1 MKLKRGRKKGKKGG
15 RRKKRQKKRK
25 SKKSAKSID
34 PKERSVTYEPVVV
47 VLRKKKGRRW
57 AKKPPPPPA
66 LFERRRRRGTRR
78 RRRRRPRRV
87 LGRRCGV
94 SFFFS
99 FYLFLSLSLSGGNVR
114 CLFGL
119 SIFSPVGRHAFSCRV
134 CVCVQRTDLEDVRDF
149 RVLVRAITQGRK
161 KNATTH
167 NNKKNGKNK
176 GGDEDNNNNVSS
188 DTEES
193 TSIDEEDVEFVTK
206 NALFTKRLLA
216 NSKDL
221 EEGDKG
227 KNNKNKNKINTDDED
242 GGERVKKNDNDDDDD
257 NVERMFFE
265 QEKVKKKEA
274 WEKKQQEILKKK
286 KKKKKEERDDDD
298 DDDDDNDDDDEDD
311 EGNASLLL
319 PVKRLDG
326 TLVKKPAL
334 KDTQATVKA
343 KRGEAQ
349 EFEAFQN
356 IEDENGNNSS
366 RNSRKKSLDDEDLG
380 LEKAKN
386 ETKRRKKDVSEEDTS
401 AKKKKKKAN
410 WWEEEEAKEKS
421 TLGEDSKD
429 NNNNNDD
436 DDDDA
441 SDDQMENEDVDFTFS
456 AKKYL
461 VDPTGRRFACRQF
474 IAELCQK
481 AIEQPET
488 NIKDAAKLIK
498 TLCDDPHSKEVAQDA
513 CASMTLLLLDILPDY
528 RLRELSVDK
537 NELEGLSDKVKKQR
551 KEEDLLC
558 KTYKSFLRLL
568 TKNAKK
574 GVNSIVSGPS
584 PSVSGKCLIQFLL
597 KKPNSNY
604 RGEILRAIISSA
616 FTSSDVTIAEGAS
629 KAFSEICRAD
639 ENGDLTLE
647 ILQLMAELVKK
658 NMKSIWPQSIAW
670 FKSINLNAAVS
681 ALKPEEERFQKMSR
695 KQERKERAG
704 ERELSRK
711 QRAKMAKALQEQNRM
726 KPFTGD
732 TGANKEDDES
742 DSDDK
747 SFKRRLE
754 KSIKKD
760 LAEAEGGKTKSWKEK
775 IKIQS
780 KMIEAVFEVY
790 VRVLKRA
797 TDDIEDS
804 VGATNNSDSSDES
817 DTDSDYDKA
826 VIVNQRR
833 HMHQNRK
840 RGTFALIAPTLEN
853 LPNISRLI
861 DVDYMADLSSLFTK
875 ALSSKRFTIADK
887 CRVVL
892 CLVDSFA
899 GGGIESALADVDLSS
914 TRNKVFSEILC
925 LNKYKATNDC
935 MEFLKSLSLPQP
947 PDNDDEDS
955 QNRFDHTYD
964 EFEAKAKGSL
974 RVDAV
979 AAFLN
984 SQTLGE
990 TISASTQRVA
1000 SQAFGAMNTPTAM
1013 AFIKKITNVS
1023 VETVESGEAFGLL
1036 LTMAD
1041 CLRRAPKTRDILDF
1055 TKERKFAPSTAGGGF
1070 SNRNNHSSKKTK
1082 KKSSTL
1088 NRFNSDSVN
1097 PEKANGGVATAWEL
1111 FLLKDH
1117 FNPVVAGAAMAVLNH
1132 EFDDIFQFAHKM
1144 SRKDVSPTSPKRKIT
1159 ERGINEEENDGESK
1173 GKFSLFSKARTAAGS
1188 CARVAST
1195 LSGGFHPEVPLITKN
1210 GGGTVAVSAK
1220 KRKSCAEGLSKFE
1233 EKLNSFY
1240 VN

>member
-1 MKLKRGRKKGKKGG
+1 MEEEEKKDKKKGKV
-15 RRKKRQKKRK
+15 KKAQNRSIQKKGVCHLQARRR
-25 SKKSAKSID
+25 
-34 PKERSVTYEPVVV
+34 PQ
-47 VLRKKKGRRW
+47 KKKGRRW

-99 FYLFLSLSLSGGNVR
+99 SFFLSFSLSLSGGNVR

-119 SIFSPVGRHAFSCRV
+119 SIFSSVGRHAFSCRV

-227 KNNKNKNKINTDDED
+227 KNNKNKNKINMDDED

-274 WEKKQQEILKKK
+274 WEKKQQEILKK

-1000 SQAFGAMNTPTAM
+1000 SQAFGAMNTSTAM

-1144 SRKDVSPTSPKRKIT
+1144 SRKDVSPTSPKRKLT

>member
-1 MKLKRGRKKGKKGG
+1 MEEEEKKDKKKGKV
-15 RRKKRQKKRK
+15 KKAQNRSIQKKG
-25 SKKSAKSID
+25 
-34 PKERSVTYEPVVV
+34 VCH
-47 VLRKKKGRRW
+47 LRARRRRPQKKKGRRW

-149 RVLVRAITQGRK
+149 RVLVRAITQGK
-161 KNATTH
+161 KKSATTH
-167 NNKKNGKNK
+167 NNKKNGKKK
-176 GGDEDNNNNVSS
+176 GGDEDNNNVSS

-274 WEKKQQEILKKK
+274 WEKKQQEILK

-429 NNNNNDD
+429 NNNNNND

-1000 SQAFGAMNTPTAM
+1000 SQAFGAMNTSTAM

-1144 SRKDVSPTSPKRKIT
+1144 SRKDVSPTSPKRKLT

>member
-1 MKLKRGRKKGKKGG
+1 MEEEEKKDKKKGKV
-15 RRKKRQKKRK
+15 KKAQNRSIQKKGVCHLQARRR
-25 SKKSAKSID
+25 
-34 PKERSVTYEPVVV
+34 PQ
-47 VLRKKKGRRW
+47 KKKGRRW

-286 KKKKKEERDDDD
+286 KKKEERDDDD

-429 NNNNNDD
+429 NNNNNN

-1000 SQAFGAMNTPTAM
+1000 SQAFGAMNTSTAM

-1144 SRKDVSPTSPKRKIT
+1144 SRKDVSPTSPKRKLT

-1195 LSGGFHPEVPLITKN
+1195 LSGGFHPEVPLITKKN

>member
-1 MKLKRGRKKGKKGG
+1 MRK
-15 RRKKRQKKRK
+15 
-25 SKKSAKSID
+25 
-34 PKERSVTYEPVVV
+34 VVV
-47 VLRKKKGRRW
+47 VLRKKKEEDGQ
-57 AKKPPPPPA
+57 KS
-66 LFERRRRRGTRR
+66 LLRRRSSKEDEEEERADVVVAA
-78 RRRRRPRRV
+78 RV
-87 LGRRCGV
+87 GCLEEGAAFL
-94 SFFFS
+94 SFF
-99 FYLFLSLSLSGGNVR
+99 LFFFSLSLSGGNVR

-119 SIFSPVGRHAFSCRV
+119 SIFSSVGRHAFSCRV
-134 CVCVQRTDLEDVRDF
+134 CVREQRTDLEDIRDF
-149 RVLVRAITQGRK
+149 RVLVRAITQGK
-161 KNATTH
+161 KKSATTH
-167 NNKKNGKNK
+167 NNKKNGKKK
-176 GGDEDNNNNVSS
+176 GGDEDNNNVSS

-286 KKKKKEERDDDD
+286 KKEERDDDD
-298 DDDDDNDDDDEDD
+298 DDVDDNDDDDDDD

-334 KDTQATVKA
+334 KDTQANVKG
-343 KRGEAQ
+343 KRGGVQ

-410 WWEEEEAKEKS
+410 WWEEEEAKEKN

-436 DDDDA
+436 NDA

-488 NIKDAAKLIK
+488 NIKDAVKLIK

-597 KKPNSNY
+597 KKPNTNY

-670 FKSINLNAAVS
+670 FESINLNAAVS
-681 ALKPEEERFQKMSR
+681 ALKLEEERFQKMSR

-732 TGANKEDDES
+732 IGANKEDDES

-804 VGATNNSDSSDES
+804 VGTTNNSDSSDES
-817 DTDSDYDKA
+817 GTDSDYDKA

-1000 SQAFGAMNTPTAM
+1000 SQAFGAMNTSTAM

-1144 SRKDVSPTSPKRKIT
+1144 SRKDVSPTSLKRKIT
-1159 ERGINEEENDGESK
+1159 ERGMNEEENDGESK

-1210 GGGTVAVSAK
+1210 GGGTVSAK
-1220 KRKSCAEGLSKFE
+1220 KRKSCADGLSKFE

>member
-1 MKLKRGRKKGKKGG
+1 MEEEEKKDKKKGKV
-15 RRKKRQKKRK
+15 KKAQNRSIQKKGVCHLQARRR
-25 SKKSAKSID
+25 
-34 PKERSVTYEPVVV
+34 PQ
-47 VLRKKKGRRW
+47 KKKGRRW

-119 SIFSPVGRHAFSCRV
+119 SIFSSVGRHAFSCRV

-167 NNKKNGKNK
+167 NNKKNGKKK
-176 GGDEDNNNNVSS
+176 GGDEDNNNVSS

-274 WEKKQQEILKKK
+274 WEKKQQEILK

-429 NNNNNDD
+429 NNNNNND

-1000 SQAFGAMNTPTAM
+1000 SQAFGAMNTSTAM

-1144 SRKDVSPTSPKRKIT
+1144 SRKDVSPTSPKRKLT

>member
-99 FYLFLSLSLSGGNVR
+99 SFFLSFSLSLSGGNVR

-119 SIFSPVGRHAFSCRV
+119 SIFSSVGRHAFSCRV

-149 RVLVRAITQGRK
+149 RVLVRAITQGKK

-227 KNNKNKNKINTDDED
+227 KNNKNKNKINMDDED

-274 WEKKQQEILKKK
+274 WEKKQQEILKK

-1117 FNPVVAGAAMAVLNH
+1117 FNPVVAGAATAVLNY

-1210 GGGTVAVSAK
+1210 GGTVAVSAK

>member
-1 MKLKRGRKKGKKGG
+1 LEEEEKKDK
-15 RRKKRQKKRK
+15 KKRK

-34 PKERSVTYEPVVV
+34 PKERCLSLTSPSSSSEKKRKKMGKKAPSSAGA
-47 VLRKKKGRRW
+47 LRKKTKKRNTQTSSSPSASGAWKKVRRFF
-57 AKKPPPPPA
+57 
-66 LFERRRRRGTRR
+66 L
-78 RRRRRPRRV
+78 
-87 LGRRCGV
+87 
-94 SFFFS
+94 FFFLS
-99 FYLFLSLSLSGGNVR
+99 FSLSLSLSGGNVR

-286 KKKKKEERDDDD
+286 KKKEERDDDD

-429 NNNNNDD
+429 NNNNNN

-1000 SQAFGAMNTPTAM
+1000 SQAFGAMNTSTAM

-1144 SRKDVSPTSPKRKIT
+1144 SRKDVSPTSPKRKLT

>member
-99 FYLFLSLSLSGGNVR
+99 SFFLSFSLSLSGGNVR

-119 SIFSPVGRHAFSCRV
+119 SIFSSVGRHAFSCRV

-274 WEKKQQEILKKK
+274 WEKKQQEILK

-1117 FNPVVAGAAMAVLNH
+1117 FNPVVAGAATAVLNY

-1210 GGGTVAVSAK
+1210 GGTVAVSAK

>member
-99 FYLFLSLSLSGGNVR
+99 SFFLSFSLSLSGGNVR

-119 SIFSPVGRHAFSCRV
+119 SIFSSVGRHAFSCRV

-149 RVLVRAITQGRK
+149 RVLVRAITQGKK

-274 WEKKQQEILKKK
+274 WEKKQQEILKK

-1117 FNPVVAGAAMAVLNH
+1117 FNPVVAGAATAVLNY

-1210 GGGTVAVSAK
+1210 GGTVAVSAK

>member
-99 FYLFLSLSLSGGNVR
+99 SFFLSFSLSLSGGNVR

-119 SIFSPVGRHAFSCRV
+119 SIFSSVGRHAFSCRV

-149 RVLVRAITQGRK
+149 RVLVRAITQGKK

-274 WEKKQQEILKKK
+274 WEKKQQEILK

-1117 FNPVVAGAAMAVLNH
+1117 FNPVVAGAATAVLNY

-1210 GGGTVAVSAK
+1210 GGTVAVSAK

>member
-1 MKLKRGRKKGKKGG
+1 MNNNNAKKKGG
-15 RRKKRQKKRK
+15 DGDTTK
-25 SKKSAKSID
+25 S
-34 PKERSVTYEPVVV
+34 
-47 VLRKKKGRRW
+47 
-57 AKKPPPPPA
+57 
-66 LFERRRRRGTRR
+66 
-78 RRRRRPRRV
+78 
-87 LGRRCGV
+87 
-94 SFFFS
+94 
-99 FYLFLSLSLSGGNVR
+99 
-114 CLFGL
+114 
-119 SIFSPVGRHAFSCRV
+119 
-134 CVCVQRTDLEDVRDF
+134 
-149 RVLVRAITQGRK
+149 TQ
-161 KNATTH
+161 
-167 NNKKNGKNK
+167 
-176 GGDEDNNNNVSS
+176 SS

-193 TSIDEEDVEFVTK
+193 LSIDEEDVEFVTK

-216 NSKDL
+216 NSKEL
-221 EEGDKG
+221 EEEKKG
-227 KNNKNKNKINTDDED
+227 KNEKNKSHGDAKNDED
-242 GGERVKKNDNDDDDD
+242 NDDDD

-265 QEKVKKKEA
+265 QEKAKKKEA
-274 WEKKQQEILKKK
+274 WEKKQREMLKKK
-286 KKKKKEERDDDD
+286 KMKEENKGDEDDDD
-298 DDDDDNDDDDEDD
+298 DDDDDE
-311 EGNASLLL
+311 EGDVRLLL

-326 TLVKKPAL
+326 TLVKKPVL
-334 KDTQATVKA
+334 KETEVSAKG
-343 KRGEAQ
+343 KRGRTD

-356 IEDENGNNSS
+356 IDDNSGKS
-366 RNSRKKSLDDEDLG
+366 SNSNSRKKSLDDEDLG
-380 LEKAKN
+380 LEKAKK
-386 ETKRRKKDVSEEDTS
+386 ETKQKQKDVSDEDAST
-401 AKKKKKKAN
+401 KKKKKVN
-410 WWEEEEAKEKS
+410 WWEEDDKKKGAKEKGAQ
-421 TLGEDSKD
+421 GEDSKD
-429 NNNNNDD
+429 DSDD
-436 DDDDA
+436 DDDDDES
-441 SDDQMENEDVDFTFS
+441 SDDQMENENVDFTFS

-461 VDPTGRRFACRQF
+461 ADPSGRRLACRQF
-474 IAELCQK
+474 MAELCQK
-481 AIEQPET
+481 AIEQPEARM
-488 NIKDAAKLIK
+488 KDAAELIK

-528 RLRELSVDK
+528 RLREINADK

-574 GVNSIVSGPS
+574 GANSIVSGPS
-584 PSVSGKCLIQFLL
+584 PSVSGKCLIQFLS

-604 RGEILRAIISSA
+604 RGEILRAIISSS
-616 FTSSDVTIAEGAS
+616 FTSSDVTIAEEAS
-629 KAFSEICRAD
+629 KAFSEICRGD
-639 ENGDLTLE
+639 ENGDHTLE

-681 ALKPEEERFQKMSR
+681 ALKPEEERFQKMTR

-711 QRAKMAKALQEQNRM
+711 QRAKMAKALHEQNRM

-732 TGANKEDDES
+732 PNANNDEDDS

-760 LAEAEGGKTKSWKEK
+760 LDEAEGGKTKSWKEK

-797 TDDIEDS
+797 TDDIDDS
-804 VGATNNSDSSDES
+804 VGTANNSDSSDDS
-817 DTDSDYDKA
+817 DPDSDYDEA
-826 VIVNQRR
+826 VVANQRR

-925 LNKYKATNDC
+925 CDKYKATNDC
-935 MEFLKSLSLPQP
+935 MEFVKSLGLPQP
-947 PDNDDEDS
+947 PDNDNEEF
-955 QNRFDHTYD
+955 QTRFDHSYD

-990 TISASTQRVA
+990 NISASTQRVA
-1000 SQAFGAMNTPTAM
+1000 SQAFGAMNTSTAM

-1036 LTMAD
+1036 LTMAE

-1055 TKERKFAPSTAGGGF
+1055 TKERKFAPTAAGGGL
-1070 SNRNNHSSKKTK
+1070 SDRIKYKSKKN
-1082 KKSSTL
+1082 KKSSSTI

-1111 FLLKDH
+1111 FLMVDH
-1117 FNPVVAGAAMAVLNH
+1117 FNPVVAGAATAVLNH

-1144 SRKDVSPTSPKRKIT
+1144 SKKDVVPTSLKRKAT
-1159 ERGINEEENDGESK
+1159 EEGGNEEENDGKSK

-1195 LSGGFHPEVPLITKN
+1195 LSGGFHPEVPLNLKN
-1210 GGGTVAVSAK
+1210 GGGTAVVSAK
-1220 KRKSCAEGLSKFE
+1220 KRKSCAESLSMFE
-1233 EKLNSFY
+1233 EKLHSFY

>member
-1 MKLKRGRKKGKKGG
+1 M
-15 RRKKRQKKRK
+15 
-25 SKKSAKSID
+25 
-34 PKERSVTYEPVVV
+34 
-47 VLRKKKGRRW
+47 
-57 AKKPPPPPA
+57 
-66 LFERRRRRGTRR
+66 
-78 RRRRRPRRV
+78 
-87 LGRRCGV
+87 
-94 SFFFS
+94 
-99 FYLFLSLSLSGGNVR
+99 
-114 CLFGL
+114 
-119 SIFSPVGRHAFSCRV
+119 
-134 CVCVQRTDLEDVRDF
+134 
-149 RVLVRAITQGRK
+149 
-161 KNATTH
+161 
-167 NNKKNGKNK
+167 
-176 GGDEDNNNNVSS
+176 
-188 DTEES
+188 
-193 TSIDEEDVEFVTK
+193 EFVTK
-206 NALFTKRLLA
+206 NAQFTKRLLA

-221 EEGDKG
+221 EEDKKG
-227 KNNKNKNKINTDDED
+227 KNEKYNSRKDSADDA
-242 GGERVKKNDNDDDDD
+242 GGEKRARKKNDEDDDDD

-265 QEKVKKKEA
+265 QEKAKKKEA
-274 WEKKQQEILKKK
+274 WEKKQQELLKKQ
-286 KKKKKEERDDDD
+286 KKKEGKGDNDDDD
-298 DDDDDNDDDDEDD
+298 DDGGGDDDDDE
-311 EGNASLLL
+311 GNVRLLL

-326 TLVKKPAL
+326 TLVKKPVL
-334 KDTQATVKA
+334 KETGATAKG
-343 KRGEAQ
+343 KRGGVD

-356 IEDENGNNSS
+356 IDDKIGNDSNS
-366 RNSRKKSLDDEDLG
+366 NSRKKSLDDEDLG

-386 ETKRRKKDVSEEDTS
+386 ETKRKKKDVSEEDAS
-401 AKKKKKKAN
+401 AKKKKKTN
-410 WWEEEEAKEKS
+410 WWEEDDKKKEANVK
-421 TLGEDSKD
+421 GARGDDSKVESD
-429 NNNNNDD
+429 VDD
-436 DDDDA
+436 DDDDDDDDDE
-441 SDDQMENEDVDFTFS
+441 SSEDQMGNEDVDFTFS

-461 VDPTGRRFACRQF
+461 VNPTGRRLACRQF

-488 NIKDAAKLIK
+488 KIKDAGKLIK

-528 RLRELSVDK
+528 RLRELNADK

-574 GVNSIVSGPS
+574 GVNSVVSGPS

-616 FTSSDVTIAEGAS
+616 FTSSDVTIAEEAS

-639 ENGDLTLE
+639 ENGDHTLE

-681 ALKPEEERFQKMSR
+681 ALKPEEERFQKMTR

-711 QRAKMAKALQEQNRM
+711 QRAKMAKALHEQNRM

-732 TGANKEDDES
+732 PNANNDDDES

-760 LAEAEGGKTKSWKEK
+760 LAEAEGGKTKTWKEK

-797 TDDIEDS
+797 TDDIDDS
-804 VGATNNSDSSDES
+804 IGSTNNSDSSDDS
-817 DTDSDYDKA
+817 DADSDYDEA
-826 VIVNQRR
+826 VVANQRR

-925 LNKYKATNDC
+925 CDKYKATNDC
-935 MEFLKSLSLPQP
+935 MEFLKSLGLPQP
-947 PDNDDEDS
+947 PDNDDEDF
-955 QNRFDHTYD
+955 QTRFDYTYD

-990 TISASTQRVA
+990 NISASTQRVA
-1000 SQAFGAMNTPTAM
+1000 SQAFGAMNTSTAM

-1055 TKERKFAPSTAGGGF
+1055 TKERKFAPTAVGGGF
-1070 SNRNNHSSKKTK
+1070 SSRKNK
-1082 KKSSTL
+1082 KKSPSTI

-1117 FNPVVAGAAMAVLNH
+1117 FNPVVAGAATAVLNH
-1132 EFDDIFQFAHKM
+1132 EFDDMFQFAHKM
-1144 SRKDVSPTSPKRKIT
+1144 SRKDVSPASLKKRAP
-1159 ERGINEEENDGESK
+1159 EGVGNEEENDGKSK

-1195 LSGGFHPEVPLITKN
+1195 LSGGFHPEVPLIAKN
-1210 GGGTVAVSAK
+1210 GGGGVVVSAK
-1220 KRKSCAEGLSKFE
+1220 KRKSCAESLSMFE

-1240 VN
+1240 IN

>member
-1 MKLKRGRKKGKKGG
+1 M
-15 RRKKRQKKRK
+15 
-25 SKKSAKSID
+25 
-34 PKERSVTYEPVVV
+34 
-47 VLRKKKGRRW
+47 
-57 AKKPPPPPA
+57 
-66 LFERRRRRGTRR
+66 
-78 RRRRRPRRV
+78 
-87 LGRRCGV
+87 
-94 SFFFS
+94 
-99 FYLFLSLSLSGGNVR
+99 
-114 CLFGL
+114 
-119 SIFSPVGRHAFSCRV
+119 
-134 CVCVQRTDLEDVRDF
+134 
-149 RVLVRAITQGRK
+149 
-161 KNATTH
+161 
-167 NNKKNGKNK
+167 
-176 GGDEDNNNNVSS
+176 
-188 DTEES
+188 
-193 TSIDEEDVEFVTK
+193 EFVTK
-206 NALFTKRLLA
+206 NAQFTKRLLA

-221 EEGDKG
+221 EEDKKG
-227 KNNKNKNKINTDDED
+227 KNEKYNSRKDSADDA
-242 GGERVKKNDNDDDDD
+242 GGEERARKKNDEDDDDD

-265 QEKVKKKEA
+265 QEKAKKKEA
-274 WEKKQQEILKKK
+274 WEKKQQELLKKQK
-286 KKKKKEERDDDD
+286 KREEKGDNDDDDDGGGDDDD
-298 DDDDDNDDDDEDD
+298 DDD
-311 EGNASLLL
+311 EGNVRLLL

-326 TLVKKPAL
+326 TLVKKPVL
-334 KDTQATVKA
+334 KETGATAKG
-343 KRGEAQ
+343 KRGGVD

-356 IEDENGNNSS
+356 IDDKIGNDSNS
-366 RNSRKKSLDDEDLG
+366 NSRKKSLDDEDLG

-386 ETKRRKKDVSEEDTS
+386 ETKRKKKDVSEEDAS
-401 AKKKKKKAN
+401 AKKKKKTN
-410 WWEEEEAKEKS
+410 WWEEDDKKKEANVK
-421 TLGEDSKD
+421 GARGDNSKVESD
-429 NNNNNDD
+429 VDD
-436 DDDDA
+436 DDDDDDDNE
-441 SDDQMENEDVDFTFS
+441 SSEDQMSGYEDVDFTFS

-461 VDPTGRRFACRQF
+461 VNPTGRRLACRQF

-488 NIKDAAKLIK
+488 KIKDAGKLIK

-528 RLRELSVDK
+528 RLRELNADK

-574 GVNSIVSGPS
+574 GVNSVVSGPS

-616 FTSSDVTIAEGAS
+616 FTSSDVTIAEEAS

-639 ENGDLTLE
+639 ENGDHTLE

-681 ALKPEEERFQKMSR
+681 ALKPEEERFQKMTR

-711 QRAKMAKALQEQNRM
+711 QRAKMAKALHEQNRM

-732 TGANKEDDES
+732 PNANNDDHES

-760 LAEAEGGKTKSWKEK
+760 LAEAEGGKTKTWKEK

-797 TDDIEDS
+797 TDDIDDS
-804 VGATNNSDSSDES
+804 IGSKNNSDSSDDS
-817 DTDSDYDKA
+817 DADSDYDEA
-826 VIVNQRR
+826 VVANQRR

-925 LNKYKATNDC
+925 CDKYKAANDC
-935 MEFLKSLSLPQP
+935 MEFLKSLGLPQP
-947 PDNDDEDS
+947 PDNDDEDF
-955 QNRFDHTYD
+955 QTRFDYTYD

-990 TISASTQRVA
+990 NISASTQRVA
-1000 SQAFGAMNTPTAM
+1000 SQAFGAMNTSTAM

-1055 TKERKFAPSTAGGGF
+1055 TKERKFAPTAVGGGF
-1070 SNRNNHSSKKTK
+1070 SSRKNK
-1082 KKSSTL
+1082 KKSPSTI

-1097 PEKANGGVATAWEL
+1097 PEKANGGLATAWEL

-1117 FNPVVAGAAMAVLNH
+1117 FNPVVAGAATAVLNH
-1132 EFDDIFQFAHKM
+1132 EFDDMFQFAHKM
-1144 SRKDVSPTSPKRKIT
+1144 SRKDVSPASLKKRAP
-1159 ERGINEEENDGESK
+1159 EGVGNEEEKDGKSK

-1195 LSGGFHPEVPLITKN
+1195 LSGGFHPEVPLIAKN
-1210 GGGTVAVSAK
+1210 GGGGVVVSAK
-1220 KRKSCAEGLSKFE
+1220 KRKSCAESLSMFE

-1240 VN
+1240 IN